1 MLHAMSA
8 GWTVVSGIEAMLEQ
22 GLAQARMWLAKS
34 VDSRH
39 GVDLIP
45 RDIEEDAC
53 AFIRLMP
60 DIIVSSH

>member
-1 MLHAMSA
+1 
-8 GWTVVSGIEAMLEQ
+8 MLEQ